1 MEFRT
6 VVDIGPLAEKLDYD
20 SRILMLGSCFAE
32 NIGEKLKYY
41 RFATE
46 LNPCG
51 IVYNPMS
58 VANVLKLIAEDYRFQ
73 EEDLWEN
80 AGKWVS
86 LYHHGSFSS
95 EDKQVCLSRINGR
108 LKKAAEGLRH
118 ARLLLI
124 TFGTSWVYRHK
135 ASDSIVAN
143 CHRFPSADFE
153 RYRLSPGEIVREYK
167 ALIARLRE
175 ICPHLKVVFTV
186 SPIRHW
192 KDGAHGNQLSKAVL
206 LLAVEE
212 LVQQIP
218 EVYYFPSYE
227 IVMDELRDYRF
238 YGEDMLHLS
247 SQAVEYIWERF
258 RDTWISPS
266 VEALM
271 KRIDKLNKK
280 LAHRPF
286 APQSE
291 EYEIF
296 RQQIRQEIEALKEI
310 NQNIDFSSD

>member
-6 VVDIGPLAEKLDYD
+6 VVDIKPSAEKLDYD
-20 SRILMLGSCFAE
+20 SHIFMLGSCFAE

-41 RFATE
+41 RFTTE

-58 VANVLKLIAEDYRFQ
+58 VANVLKLVAEDYRFQ
-73 EEDLWEN
+73 EGDLWEN

-95 EDKQVCLSRINGR
+95 EDKQLCLSQINGR
-108 LKKAAEGLRH
+108 IEKAAEGLRH
-118 ARLLLI
+118 TRLLLI

-135 ASDSIVAN
+135 VTGSIVAN

-153 RYRLSPGEIVREYK
+153 RYRLSPEEIAEEYT
-167 ALIARLRE
+167 ALITRLRE
-175 ICPHLKVVFTV
+175 ISPQLKVVFTV

-212 LVQQIP
+212 LVRQIP

-238 YGEDMLHLS
+238 YGEDMLHIS

-258 RDTWISPS
+258 RDAWISPS
-266 VEALM
+266 VEPLM
-271 KRIDKLNKK
+271 KRIEKLNKK
-280 LAHRPF
+280 MAHRPF

-291 EYEIF
+291 EYRIF
-296 RQQIRQEIEALKEI
+296 RREIRQEIETLKEI
-310 NQNIDFSSD
+310 NQNIDFSSE